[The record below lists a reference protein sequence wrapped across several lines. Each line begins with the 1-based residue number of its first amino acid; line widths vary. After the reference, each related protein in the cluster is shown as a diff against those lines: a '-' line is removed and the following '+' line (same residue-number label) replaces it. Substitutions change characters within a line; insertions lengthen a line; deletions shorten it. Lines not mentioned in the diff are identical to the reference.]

1 MSGHR
6 REIAGHKYLI
16 SLGAS
21 VAHKCVDAAEVIVD
35 LDPRKASW
43 LVITLMEGFAA
54 FVELINIS
62 HQRLDTCVQAVL

>member
-1 MSGHR
+1 MR
-6 REIAGHKYLI
+6 RHSEA
-16 SLGAS
+16 
-21 VAHKCVDAAEVIVD
+21 IVD